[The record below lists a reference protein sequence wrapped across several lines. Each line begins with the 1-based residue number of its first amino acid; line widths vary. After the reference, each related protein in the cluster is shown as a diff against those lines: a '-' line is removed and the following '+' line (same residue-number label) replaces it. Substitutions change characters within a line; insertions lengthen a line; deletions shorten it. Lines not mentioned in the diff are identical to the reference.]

1 MCVGIHCCSGGMP
14 LMGAFKVVLSV
25 AQGVADSAKDGRG
38 AADAAKDGRGAADAA
53 KDEGGAGRVVVDDCE

>member
-38 AADAAKDGRGAADAA
+38 AADAAKD
-53 KDEGGAGRVVVDDCE
+53 EGGAGRVVVDDCE